1 MTDEELQRYARQI
14 VLPSIGSGG
23 QKLLGQAHVTIVG
36 CGGLGTI
43 AAAYLAAAGIGRLR
57 VIDPGRVELSNLHR
71 QWIYAGAPEGS
82 DKVKVFQSHVRDS
95 NPHVDVEAICASY
108 DQNHLANTQLVLDC
122 TDNGRVRA
130 QIARDCWTKNLT
142 LISGSVL
149 GLSGQVTTF
158 KNGPTNPC
166 RECLFPDQ
174 DDPTDQCAAL
184 GVLGPVVG
192 VIGALQATEAIRN
205 ITTFGTSLVGKLLL
219 IDAYDFE
226 IRKISVKKRSH
237 CHFCQI

>member
-23 QKLLGQAHVTIVG
+23 QKLLGQAHVTIIG

-158 KNGPTNPC
+158 KNAPTNPC

-174 DDPTDQCAAL
+174 DDPPDQCCYERERVYHSLNSLSTTILSFLLARFQAVWKTSFAM
-184 GVLGPVVG
+184 VLVLPYM
-192 VIGALQATEAIRN
+192 IL
-205 ITTFGTSLVGKLLL
+205 S
-219 IDAYDFE
+219 
-226 IRKISVKKRSH
+226 
-237 CHFCQI
+237 